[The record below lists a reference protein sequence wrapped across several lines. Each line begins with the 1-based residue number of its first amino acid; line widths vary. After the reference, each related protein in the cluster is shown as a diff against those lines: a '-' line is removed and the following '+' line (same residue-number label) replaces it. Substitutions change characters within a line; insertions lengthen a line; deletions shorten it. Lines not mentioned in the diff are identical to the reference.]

1 MKMRQPDR
9 ALVLTGLSTLEFERR
24 RERPLRTDL
33 SPKAV
38 SPLPA
43 PTLPVGFAPHSGRP
57 SCFGD
62 APKAVIAGRLETA
75 QFGHASVSSP
85 MRILQKWQRQDGLKG

>member
-1 MKMRQPDR
+1 MSATRVAGVGSSQ
-9 ALVLTGLSTLEFERR
+9 S
-24 RERPLRTDL
+24 
-33 SPKAV
+33 AV
-38 SPLPA
+38 G
-43 PTLPVGFAPHSGRP
+43 PTLPFRLAPHSGRP